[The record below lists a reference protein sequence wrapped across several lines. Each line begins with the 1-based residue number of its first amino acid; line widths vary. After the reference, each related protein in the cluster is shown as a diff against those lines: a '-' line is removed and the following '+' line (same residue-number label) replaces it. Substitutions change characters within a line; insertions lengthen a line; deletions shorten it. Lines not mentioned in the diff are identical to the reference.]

1 MSYSVKDNPKD
12 LNIIGMEILKKRYN
26 QIIILLLIFFLLI
39 VGKSFLP
46 QWLFRPPEF
55 LVFPV
60 SDWFNA
66 FFTFLLDTLHLKSV
80 TRAIASVVQWL
91 LNIVQNILLGGHK
104 GLRLPALPWT
114 AVLSIITVIA
124 YSLMGWKMALF
135 TAISV
140 IYLAF
145 FGQWIE
151 AMQTLSLVLVT
162 VPLSVFLGLTLG
174 VLSYKKKIIKQILA
188 PLLNVAQSLPHFS
201 YLIPVVVFFGIGHH
215 AGIIATVIFA
225 TPPMIRL
232 TILGL
237 GRVSPEIIESG
248 YMSGCN
254 NWQLMTRVLIPSA
267 KQDIMIGVNQ
277 VIMQCLAMV
286 VIASFIGA
294 PGLGYKVLIMLN
306 NLRIGKALE
315 LGVSIVII
323 AIILDRLSLAWAGKQ
338 PDYTENLPFYLRY
351 KYHLIIFSLVVLSI
365 LISFFLPFA
374 YRIPREFTI
383 TTEPYW
389 DAGVFW
395 IAEHWFDGLQ
405 AFREFLSL
413 GVLIPMRDA
422 YLSLPTFA
430 VLTLVVGTGILLGG
444 LKSASIVFFYIFFII
459 VSGWWDRSMITAYL
473 VSFAVIVCVSI
484 GVPVGILASRVKW
497 LQKSIL
503 ALCDTFQTFPSFIYL
518 IPVIMLFQVN
528 DVSAVFAVIIYATI
542 PITRYTIEGLR
553 NIPVDLQE
561 SVTMSGAN
569 KLQKLFKLEL
579 PLAFPHIML
588 GLNQTVLFPCLW

>member
-1 MSYSVKDNPKD
+1 MRVYLQEHLCLHKQLATND
-12 LNIIGMEILKKRYN
+12 
-26 QIIILLLIFFLLI
+26 
-39 VGKSFLP
+39 KSFNT
-46 QWLFRPPEF
+46 QC
-55 LVFPV
+55 
-60 SDWFNA
+60 
-66 FFTFLLDTLHLKSV
+66 
-80 TRAIASVVQWL
+80 Q
-91 LNIVQNILLGGHK
+91 
-104 GLRLPALPWT
+104 
-114 AVLSIITVIA
+114 
-124 YSLMGWKMALF
+124 
-135 TAISV
+135 
-140 IYLAF
+140 
-145 FGQWIE
+145 
-151 AMQTLSLVLVT
+151 
-162 VPLSVFLGLTLG
+162 
-174 VLSYKKKIIKQILA
+174 
-188 PLLNVAQSLPHFS
+188 
-201 YLIPVVVFFGIGHH
+201 
-215 AGIIATVIFA
+215 
-225 TPPMIRL
+225 
-232 TILGL
+232 
-237 GRVSPEIIESG
+237 
-248 YMSGCN
+248 
-254 NWQLMTRVLIPSA
+254 
-267 KQDIMIGVNQ
+267 QDIMIGVNQ

-528 DVSAVFAVIIYATI
+528 DVSAVFAVIIYA
-542 PITRYTIEGLR
+542 
-553 NIPVDLQE
+553 
-561 SVTMSGAN
+561 
-569 KLQKLFKLEL
+569 
-579 PLAFPHIML
+579 PHD
-588 GLNQTVLFPCLW
+588 PKS